1 MHLQRLLLKTSI
13 RNVVERCSSAQVN
26 LLRKRRAAV
35 LSLAMKRWN
44 ASLTTVS
51 HAARIV
57 KNVKVNV
64 LTDAARKN
72 AVRNVADRIRIAR
85 RSVQLLNAESVTA
98 KNNP

>member
-1 MHLQRLLLKTSI
+1 M
-13 RNVVERCSSAQVN
+13 
-26 LLRKRRAAV
+26 

-44 ASLTTVS
+44 ASLATVS

>member
-1 MHLQRLLLKTSI
+1 M
-13 RNVVERCSSAQVN
+13 
-26 LLRKRRAAV
+26 

>member
-57 KNVKVNV
+57 KNV